1 LVAGVARTTTG
12 LGDAMR
18 GWETGYLRRYGLGMV
33 VGMVLVL
40 AYYIFV
46 VHAGAAV
53 GMR

>member
-1 LVAGVARTTTG
+1 
-12 LGDAMR
+12 
-18 GWETGYLRRYGLGMV
+18 MV

-46 VHAGAAV
+46 VHGGAAI